1 MYTTG
6 PDFGLLLLW
15 ILHSLGM
22 LAATV
27 GALLLIIW
35 AAKTLTVAQMKQWGL
50 WLFLGGIAVCL
61 LTLLVL
67 PMQRIERHG
76 MMTETTMYGNGG
88 MQQMQDSMGGMNGM
102 HTMMDDDDMMDHD
115 AMSMSMN
122 DMSLMLAG
130 KTGDAF
136 DAAFI
141 EGMIPHHQG
150 AIDMAI
156 AAKSAAKHD
165 EIKTMAD
172 AIITAQ
178 QQEIDMMKRW
188 QKDWGYSN

>member
-1 MYTTG
+1 MMDTMYTTG
-6 PDFGLLLLW
+6 PDIGLILLW
-15 ILHSLGM
+15 ILHSVGM
-22 LAATV
+22 LAATIGV
-27 GALLLIIW
+27 LLLIIW
-35 AAKTLTVAQMKQWGL
+35 AAKTLTAAQMKQWGL
-50 WLFLGGIAVCL
+50 WLFLGGVAVCL
-61 LTLLVL
+61 ITLLTL

-76 MMTETTMYGNGG
+76 MMTETRYGN
-88 MQQMQDSMGGMNGM
+88 GGMNGM
-102 HTMMDDDDMMDHD
+102 HMMMDMDDDDMMDHD
-115 AMSMSMN
+115 AMSMSMD
-122 DMSLMLAG
+122 DMSQMLAG

-178 QQEIDMMKRW
+178 QQEIDRMKQW
-188 QKDWGYSN
+188 QKDWGYTE